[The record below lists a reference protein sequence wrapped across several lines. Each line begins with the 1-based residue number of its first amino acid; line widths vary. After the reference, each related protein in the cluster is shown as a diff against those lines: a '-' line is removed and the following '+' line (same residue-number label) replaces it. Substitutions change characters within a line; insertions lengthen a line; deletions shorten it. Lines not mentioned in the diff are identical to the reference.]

1 MASFAVMVVRVWDS
15 YVTNSI
21 LTGWLL
27 STVNTYNS
35 SLICAWIIFLCDLVY
50 IMDALARTSK
60 NSQHSSSW
68 ASLLLSGQ
76 SGTILANFITVVKF
90 VTFIPYHVLV
100 ILELDIYGVYLL
112 VCSLRVIR
120 LLQSGRLYVH
130 VTWTLTSL
138 AKNGGLL
145 AQSVTWSRPSR
156 KPGNKIRK
164 AKRVDHMK
172 KIVESSPFM
181 NHMHSL
187 LAKDIDTRL
196 GVR

>member
-1 MASFAVMVVRVWDS
+1 MASFAVMVVRVWDL

-27 STVNTYNS
+27 SRINTYNS
-35 SLICAWIIFLCDLVY
+35 SLLCAWVIFLCDLVY

-112 VCSLRVIR
+112 VCSFRVIR

-130 VTWTLTSL
+130 VAWTLTSL
-138 AKNGGLL
+138 AKNGGLW
-145 AQSVTWSRPSR
+145 AQSVTWSRPSH
-156 KPGNKIRK
+156 KPGNKLRK
-164 AKRVDHMK
+164 TKKGVHKK

-181 NHMHSL
+181 KHIQSL
-187 LAKDIDTRL
+187 QVKDMDTRL
-196 GVR
+196 

>member
-1 MASFAVMVVRVWDS
+1 M
-15 YVTNSI
+15 TNSI

-27 STVNTYNS
+27 SRINTYNS
-35 SLICAWIIFLCDLVY
+35 SLLCAWIIFLCDLVY

-68 ASLLLSGQ
+68 ASLLLSGP

-130 VTWTLTSL
+130 VAWTLTSL

-145 AQSVTWSRPSR
+145 AQSVTRSRPSH
-156 KPGNKIRK
+156 KPGHKVRK
-164 AKRVDHMK
+164 AKKVDHLK
-172 KIVESSPFM
+172 RKEESSPFM
-181 NHMHSL
+181 NHMQNL
-187 LAKDIDTRL
+187 LAKEMDAKLSREL
-196 GVR
+196 

>member
-1 MASFAVMVVRVWDS
+1 MASFAVMVVRVWDL

-35 SLICAWIIFLCDLVY
+35 SLLCAWIIFLCDLVY

-60 NSQHSSSW
+60 TSQHSSSW

-100 ILELDIYGVYLL
+100 ILELDINGVYLL

-130 VTWTLTSL
+130 VAWTLTSL

-145 AQSVTWSRPSR
+145 AQSVTWSRPSS
-156 KPGNKIRK
+156 KLGNKIRK
-164 AKRVDHMK
+164 TKRVDHMK

-181 NHMHSL
+181 NHMQAL
-187 LAKDIDTRL
+187 LAKDIDARL
-196 GVR
+196 

>member
-1 MASFAVMVVRVWDS
+1 M
-15 YVTNSI
+15 TNSI

-35 SLICAWIIFLCDLVY
+35 SLLCAWIIFLCDLVY

-60 NSQHSSSW
+60 TSQHSSSW

-100 ILELDIYGVYLL
+100 ILELDINGVYLL

-130 VTWTLTSL
+130 VAWTLTSL

-145 AQSVTWSRPSR
+145 AQSVTWSRPSS
-156 KPGNKIRK
+156 KLGNKIRK
-164 AKRVDHMK
+164 TKRVDHMK

-181 NHMHSL
+181 NHMQAL
-187 LAKDIDTRL
+187 LAKDIDARL
-196 GVR
+196 

>member
-1 MASFAVMVVRVWDS
+1 M
-15 YVTNSI
+15 TNSI

-35 SLICAWIIFLCDLVY
+35 SLICAWVIFLCDLVY

-130 VTWTLTSL
+130 VAWTLINL

-145 AQSVTWSRPSR
+145 AQSVTCRPSR
-156 KPGNKIRK
+156 KSGNKIRK
-164 AKRVDHMK
+164 AKRIEQMK

-196 GVR
+196 

>member
-1 MASFAVMVVRVWDS
+1 MASFAVMVVRVWDL

-27 STVNTYNS
+27 SRINTYNS
-35 SLICAWIIFLCDLVY
+35 SLLCAWVIFLCDLVY

-68 ASLLLSGQ
+68 ASLLFSGQ

-120 LLQSGRLYVH
+120 LLHSGRLYVH
-130 VTWTLTSL
+130 VAWTLTSL
-138 AKNGGLL
+138 AKNGGLW
-145 AQSVTWSRPSR
+145 AQSVTWSRTSH

-164 AKRVDHMK
+164 TKKGVHMK
-172 KIVESSPFM
+172 KFMESSPFM
-181 NHMHSL
+181 KHIQSL
-187 LAKDIDTRL
+187 QVKDMDTRL
-196 GVR
+196 

>member
-1 MASFAVMVVRVWDS
+1 MVVRVWDL

-27 STVNTYNS
+27 STINTCNS
-35 SLICAWIIFLCDLVY
+35 SLLCAWIVFLCDLVY

-68 ASLLLSGQ
+68 ASLLLTGQ

-120 LLQSGRLYVH
+120 LLQSGRLYVY
-130 VTWTLTSL
+130 VAWTLTSL
-138 AKNGGLL
+138 SKNGGLL
-145 AQSVTWSRPSR
+145 AQSVTWSRPSHKSGHKVR
-156 KPGNKIRK
+156 KT
-164 AKRVDHMK
+164 KREVHIK
-172 KIVESSPFM
+172 RIEQSSPFM
-181 NHMHSL
+181 NHMQSL
-187 LAKDIDTRL
+187 SQRHGSKTLS
-196 GVR
+196 